1 VIEKLKLQARRAK
14 NQQLQ
19 EVERQKSTTRFRV
32 NNQLMIDFIGQF
44 Y

>member
-1 VIEKLKLQARRAK
+1 M

-19 EVERQKSTTRFRV
+19 DDDKQKSTTRFRV
-32 NNQLMIDFIGQF
+32 NNQLMIVSMGKF

>member
-1 VIEKLKLQARRAK
+1 M

-19 EVERQKSTTRFRV
+19 VDDKQKSTTRFRV
-32 NNQLMIDFIGQF
+32 NNQLMIESMAKF

>member
-1 VIEKLKLQARRAK
+1 MK

-32 NNQLMIDFIGQF
+32 NNQLMIERIPKF